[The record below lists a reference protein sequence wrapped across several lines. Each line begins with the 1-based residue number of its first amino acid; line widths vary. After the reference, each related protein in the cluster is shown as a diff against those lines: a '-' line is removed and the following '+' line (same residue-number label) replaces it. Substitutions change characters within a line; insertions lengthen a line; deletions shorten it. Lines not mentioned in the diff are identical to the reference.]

1 MQHVVQS
8 GKWNIN
14 EMFASQSF
22 NSIDKNNFMFF
33 LIVEVN
39 HNHLIYELYLKQLFL
54 ENSSKRIIEE
64 TGKQ

>member
-1 MQHVVQS
+1 MLYEV
-8 GKWNIN
+8 GN
-14 EMFASQSF
+14 EILMKCLPLKALTQL
-22 NSIDKNNFMFF
+22 IRIILCFF

>member
-1 MQHVVQS
+1 
-8 GKWNIN
+8 
-14 EMFASQSF
+14 MFASQSF